1 MENDHAPGDLWGK
14 SNAPVVLNN
23 PHSEAEQVRDRGWGC
38 FGWENRNSQGL
49 WECDPSW
56 WVLTAQRTC
65 RDKVCLIPKAGG
77 DGSQSLFGPG
87 AEVPVVQ
94 AGNGGHWRMMLFI
107 QGLTWDG
114 SPARDQDAEAPWG
127 M

>member
-1 MENDHAPGDLWGK
+1 MAGAALGGKTEIPRVCGNVTHPG
-14 SNAPVVLNN
+14 
-23 PHSEAEQVRDRGWGC
+23 
-38 FGWENRNSQGL
+38 
-49 WECDPSW
+49 
-56 WVLTAQRTC
+56 QRTC
-65 RDKVCLIPKAGG
+65 QDKVCLIPKAGG